1 MRTSVFL
8 AVDLGLWRA
17 VFIGKPVML
26 REANLGDDLSLRRK
40 NVARRRETAFAAA
53 AARTVF
59 LPTKRCILVVG
70 GTRKSVHYKYRAYKN
85 GRSDIFEHF
94 FI

>member
-1 MRTSVFL
+1 
-8 AVDLGLWRA
+8 
-17 VFIGKPVML
+17 ML
-26 REANLGDDLSLRRK
+26 RGANLGDDLSLEHK

-59 LPTKRCILVVG
+59 LPAKRCILVVG
-70 GTRKSVHYKYRAYKN
+70 GTRKSVHYKCRAYKN
-85 GRSDIFEHF
+85 GRSDIFEYF

>member
-1 MRTSVFL
+1 
-8 AVDLGLWRA
+8 
-17 VFIGKPVML
+17 ML

-40 NVARRRETAFAAA
+40 NVARRRETAFAAT

-59 LPTKRCILVVG
+59 LPAKRCILVVG
-70 GTRKSVHYKYRAYKN
+70 GARKFVHYKCRAYKN
-85 GRSDIFEHF
+85 GQSDIFEHF

>member
-1 MRTSVFL
+1 
-8 AVDLGLWRA
+8 
-17 VFIGKPVML
+17 ML

-40 NVARRRETAFAAA
+40 NVARRRETAFAAGA

-59 LPTKRCILVVG
+59 LPAKRCILVVG
-70 GTRKSVHYKYRAYKN
+70 GTRKSVHYKCRAYKN

-94 FI
+94 FYLKFELCGEF

>member
-1 MRTSVFL
+1 
-8 AVDLGLWRA
+8 
-17 VFIGKPVML
+17 ML

-70 GTRKSVHYKYRAYKN
+70 GARKFVHYKCRAYKKAEA
-85 GRSDIFEHF
+85 IFLSIFLFE
-94 FI
+94 I

>member
-1 MRTSVFL
+1 
-8 AVDLGLWRA
+8 
-17 VFIGKPVML
+17 ML
-26 REANLGDDLSLRRK
+26 REANLGDDLSLEHK
-40 NVARRRETAFAAA
+40 NVVRRREIAFAVA

-59 LPTKRCILVVG
+59 LPAKRCILVVG
-70 GTRKSVHYKYRAYKN
+70 GTRKFVHYKCRAYKN

>member
-1 MRTSVFL
+1 
-8 AVDLGLWRA
+8 
-17 VFIGKPVML
+17 ML
-26 REANLGDDLSLRRK
+26 RGANLGDDLSLEHK

-53 AARTVF
+53 ARTVF
-59 LPTKRCILVVG
+59 LPAKRCILVVG
-70 GTRKSVHYKYRAYKN
+70 GTRKSVYKCRAYKN

>member
-1 MRTSVFL
+1 
-8 AVDLGLWRA
+8 
-17 VFIGKPVML
+17 ML
-26 REANLGDDLSLRRK
+26 REANLGDDLSWRCK

-53 AARTVF
+53 AARAVF
-59 LPTKRCILVVG
+59 LPAKRRILVVG
-70 GTRKSVHYKYRAYKN
+70 GACKFVHYKCRAYKN